1 MSSVLSRVSAVAK
14 SLDVIAEIPTAS
26 ERASAAH
33 EQLLKVEADRTRLLE
48 IRRDAVVELRR
59 EGWSWQQVAD
69 LLGIHR
75 NRAAHLLD
83 GLPAKD

>member
-1 MSSVLSRVSAVAK
+1 MSAVAQ
-14 SLDVIAEIPTAS
+14 SLNVIAGIPSAS

-33 EQLLKVEADRTRLLE
+33 QRLLSVEAHRTRLLE
-48 IRRDAVVELRR
+48 IRRDAVAELRR

-83 GLPAKD
+83 GAALSE